1 MALRDP
7 KWSKQGAAGKRLHLS
22 TVLQKHENG
31 ENQKEVM
38 VSSNT
43 KS

>member
-7 KWSKQGAAGKRLHLS
+7 KWSKQGAAGKRLQVS
-22 TVLQKHENG
+22 TIPQKHENG
-31 ENQKEVM
+31 ENQKEGM
-38 VSSNT
+38 ASSNT